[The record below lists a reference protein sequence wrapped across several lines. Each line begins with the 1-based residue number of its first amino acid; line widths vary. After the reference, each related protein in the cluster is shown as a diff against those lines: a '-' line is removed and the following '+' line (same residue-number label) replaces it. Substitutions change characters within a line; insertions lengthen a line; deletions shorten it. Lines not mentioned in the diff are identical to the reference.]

1 MNKENRFFKGPYGIM
16 LTPFLPNGKVDYN
29 QIEEQADSLCQTGI
43 TGLVT
48 CGSTSEFVMLSAEEN
63 KQIMKVVA
71 NVVGNRKQ
79 LICGATGP
87 DSKTSIDYLSYM
99 SQLGAVGALIAPPYY
114 YQYGGDEIVE
124 FYRSLDA
131 NCSDVK
137 IIAYQIP
144 SFSSPI
150 PLDKTVELMGL
161 PHVVAM
167 KNSSADI
174 KQIMHQINLRN
185 NVRDDFSILT
195 GTDDALVPCL
205 SGGCDGS
212 FTALACIFPNEICKI
227 YEAVE
232 NHDLETALKLQGD
245 LLPLTRLADQVTFP
259 VGYKILAEVVGVL
272 KTSYRQQFGV
282 KAKQEAEHIG
292 EQMRQLLQEKKIS

>member
-1 MNKENRFFKGPYGIM
+1 
-16 LTPFLPNGKVDYN
+16 
-29 QIEEQADSLCQTGI
+29 
-43 TGLVT
+43 
-48 CGSTSEFVMLSAEEN
+48 
-63 KQIMKVVA
+63 
-71 NVVGNRKQ
+71 
-79 LICGATGP
+79 
-87 DSKTSIDYLSYM
+87 
-99 SQLGAVGALIAPPYY
+99 
-114 YQYGGDEIVE
+114 
-124 FYRSLDA
+124 
-131 NCSDVK
+131 
-137 IIAYQIP
+137 
-144 SFSSPI
+144 
-150 PLDKTVELMGL
+150 MGL